1 MLNPTIAQ
9 YLESVNNTMADNCN
23 DHTVESALQQAI
35 WSNSYGVPDLKQNLL
50 RLPQPCTNKWQGM
63 DNFSRYQQNIL
74 DPSKCEQLDEN
85 GWLDRTID
93 YTLNSWGFRSDRE
106 YDHVPEQCIVTLGC
120 SFTFGTGLCEE
131 QVWPSLL
138 AQRLGVS
145 LVNLSTPG
153 HGLDL
158 NSLWLILKS
167 QGIMNPIAV
176 CVYEPP
182 PGRISWLEHRSPDAA
197 DAVDARGTM
206 FSHTLLDICETDG
219 NINQKSWSMLINNIT
234 LNSMTSSVKNFNT
247 ISAWAQSRAVPLIW
261 CNGKSNH
268 YSSLARDLAHFGW
281 EWHQFIADWFFD
293 QLKG

>member
-9 YLESVNNTMADNCN
+9 YLESVAHIVADNYN

-35 WSNSYGVPDLKQNLL
+35 WFNSIAFAEQDLLC
-50 RLPQPCTNKWQGM
+50 LPQPCTSKWQGM
-63 DNFSRYQQNIL
+63 DNPGRYQQNLL
-74 DPSKCEQLDEN
+74 DPSSRAQLAEN

-93 YTLNSWGFRSDRE
+93 YTVNSWGFRSDRE

-120 SFTFGTGLCEE
+120 SFTYGTGLCEE
-131 QVWPSLL
+131 QIWPSLL

-145 LVNLSTPG
+145 LVNLAVPG

-182 PGRISWLEHRSPDAA
+182 PGRISWLQHRAPDT
-197 DAVDARGTM
+197 VDARGQIFTNN
-206 FSHTLLDICETDG
+206 LLDICETDG
-219 NINQKSWSMLINNIT
+219 NINQRGRSRLINNLT

-247 ISAWAQSRAVPLIW
+247 ISAWAQSRGVPLIW
-261 CNGKSNH
+261 SNSIYNP
-268 YSSLARDLAHFGW
+268 YSSLARDLRHFGW
-281 EWHQFIADWFFD
+281 EWHQAAADWFFD